1 MAHNMHSCWLK
12 KTCQDIKCIHKEWKI
27 QTTKMLLVKNIVFNV
42 SLQGTTTS
50 TTNHNLGE
58 GMFAEWDSNLFWI
71 ILFLNTLW
79 LIILFSP
86 VLVHVRPV
94 FLLDMS
100 TLYLFYGTHICHLI
114 SDGVSRRG
122 GEGLTYS
129 SGGYQI

>member
-1 MAHNMHSCWLK
+1 MAHNMHSCGLK

-79 LIILFSP
+79 LIIRFSP
-86 VLVHVRPV
+86 VWVHSKTSV
-94 FLLDMS
+94 FVWVH
-100 TLYLFYGTHICHLI
+100 YIFFYGTHSCHLI
-114 SDGVSRRG
+114 SDGGSRGG
-122 GEGLTYS
+122 GEGFTYS